1 MPSLK
6 YTIRDLVRMAKDIEC
21 CAGRLGMR
29 EEGSRGVLAEGSLS
43 GRSGYYPKAHTKDS
57 ATGRTYIGVP
67 PFTPETGGG
76 FMGSTKTE
84 AGTAME
90 YMLGSLRAA
99 AEGTTK

>member
-6 YTIRDLVRMAKDIEC
+6 YTIRDLVRMAKDIES
-21 CAGRLGMR
+21 CAGRLGML
-29 EEGSRGVLAEGSLS
+29 EEGSRVVLEEGSLS
-43 GRSGYYPKAHTKDS
+43 GRSGYYLKTHTKDS
-57 ATGRTYIGVP
+57 DTGRTYIEVP
-67 PFTPETGGG
+67 PFMPETGEG
-76 FMGSTKTE
+76 FIGSTKTE